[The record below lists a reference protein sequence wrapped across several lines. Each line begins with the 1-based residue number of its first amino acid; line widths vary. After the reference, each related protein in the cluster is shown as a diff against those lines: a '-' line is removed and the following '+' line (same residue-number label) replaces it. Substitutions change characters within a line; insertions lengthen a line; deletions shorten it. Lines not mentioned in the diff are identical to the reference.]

1 MTERLGDQ
9 RVYTKDEG
17 MSTVIERDDT
27 NPGELTFEEGAQT
40 TCQF

>member
-1 MTERLGDQ
+1 MMDTIADQ
-9 RVYTKDEG
+9 KAYTKDEE
-17 MSTVIERDDT
+17 MSIIERDDT